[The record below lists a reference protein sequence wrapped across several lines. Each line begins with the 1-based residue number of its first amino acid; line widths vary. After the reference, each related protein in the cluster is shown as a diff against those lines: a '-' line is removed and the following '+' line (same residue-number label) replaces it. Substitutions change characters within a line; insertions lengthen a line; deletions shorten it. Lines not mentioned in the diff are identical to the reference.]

1 MISDDSDAIRMVLK
15 DMLTLGNHEIV
26 AEATNGIETVETFEQ
41 VKPDLLLLDI
51 AMPKKDGKAA
61 LIDIMTSQPD
71 AKVVMITASDNMNAI
86 KECLQ
91 KGATRYILKP
101 FDSEE
106 LLKVISDVFQT

>member
-1 MISDDSDAIRMVLK
+1 
-15 DMLTLGNHEIV
+15 
-26 AEATNGIETVETFEQ
+26 
-41 VKPDLLLLDI
+41 
-51 AMPKKDGKAA
+51 MPKKDGKAA